1 MSSKMSNGHKNR
13 KVGLMVNTS
22 KPKAADVAIDL
33 CNWLKGKNAI
43 PLMADE
49 YAKFVGIPSMGYN
62 NEQVIDK
69 SDILIV
75 LGGDGTML
83 ATAHIPNADQIP
95 IVGVNLG
102 NFGFLT
108 EVTIDEIYPAITNVL
123 SGNYEVDERMMLRCQ
138 VMMNDKKIGEYT
150 ALNEV
155 ALCRLTHLIRLNA
168 YIDGNYFLTYNGD
181 GLIVATPSG
190 STAYSL
196 SVGGPIVE
204 PNMNAILLSPIASHA
219 LTVRPFIAHPE
230 SQISVSLSKDCFPNA
245 TLSVDG
251 RKLLELNPDHT
262 VRISKA
268 EKTIKLIRSRKR
280 SYYDILRN
288 KLRWGER
295 A

>member
-1 MSSKMSNGHKNR
+1 MWNYSRDKIRNI
-13 KVGLMVNTS
+13 GLIVNTS

-33 CNWLKGKNAI
+33 CNWLSNRNTMPI
-43 PLMADE
+43 MADE
-49 YAKFVGIPSMGYN
+49 YAKFVEMPLMGYN
-62 NEQVIDK
+62 NGQVIDK
-69 SDILIV
+69 SDALIV

-83 ATAHIPNADQIP
+83 ATAHIPNADQVP
-95 IVGVNLG
+95 ILGVNLG
-102 NFGFLT
+102 SFGFLT
-108 EVTIDEIYPAITNVL
+108 EVTLDEIYPAITDIL
-123 SGNYEVDERMMLRCQ
+123 EGNYEIDERMMLRCQ
-138 VMMNDKKIGEYT
+138 VMLNDKKIAEDI

-155 ALCRLTHLIRLNA
+155 ALCRLTHLIRLNI

-181 GLIVATPSG
+181 GLIIATPSG

-204 PNMNAILLSPIASHA
+204 PNMNAIILSPIASHA

-230 SQISVSLSKDCFPNA
+230 SQISVNLRKDSPTNV

-251 RKLLELNPDHT
+251 SERLELNPAHT
-262 VRISKA
+262 VKIFRAQKA
-268 EKTIKLIRSRKR
+268 IKLIRSRKL